1 MSGKFCVYIIE
12 SPSADDHYYK
22 RAEAN
27 PLNEALRLIGVQSL
41 SRTVI
46 GRSHLQ
52 AAISECAEAV
62 KSGSSPIAL
71 HISAHG
77 AEHGIGLTSGE
88 VIEWEELG
96 KLFKPLTEATRGD
109 LLVCMSSCDGFHG
122 IQMAMTLEAEPFSVI
137 VGPVGKP
144 TYADTTVAYLTLYHL
159 MAKGCGLP
167 EAVEKMNGA
176 SGHTFGFRIGA
187 ELKNQFLEIFH
198 TRLLNSVPEQPSVT
212 Q

>member
-52 AAISECAEAV
+52 AAICECADAV
-62 KSGSSPIAL
+62 KGGSPPMAL

-96 KLFKPLTEATRGD
+96 KLVRPLTEATEGN
-109 LLVCMSSCDGFHG
+109 LLLCMSSCDGFSG
-122 IQMAMTLEAEPFSVI
+122 IQMAMTLDAEPFSVI
-137 VGPVGKP
+137 VGPLGKP
-144 TYADTTVAYLTLYHL
+144 TYADTTVAYLALYHL
-159 MAKGCGLP
+159 IAKGCRLP
-167 EAVEKMNGA
+167 EAVENMNRA
-176 SGHTFGFRIGA
+176 SGHPFAFKTGA
-187 ELKNQFLEIFH
+187 ELKSRFVEKFYAK
-198 TRLLNSVPEQPSVT
+198 LLNAASEKPSVT

>member
-12 SPSADDHYYK
+12 SASADDHYYK

-27 PLNEALRLIGVQSL
+27 PLIEALRLIGIRSM
-41 SRTVI
+41 SRAVI
-46 GRSHLQ
+46 GRDQLQ
-52 AAISECAEAV
+52 AAIGECAEAV
-62 KSGSSPIAL
+62 KSGASPMAL

-77 AEHGIGLTSGE
+77 AEHGIELTSGE
-88 VIEWEELG
+88 VIDWDELG
-96 KLFKPLTEATRGD
+96 RLFKPLTEATRGD

-122 IQMAMTLEAEPFSVI
+122 IQMAMTLDDEPFSVI

-159 MAKGCGLP
+159 VAKGCGLS
-167 EAVEKMNGA
+167 EAVENMNRA
-176 SGHTFGFRIGA
+176 SGHNFAFRTGA
-187 ELKNQFLEIFH
+187 ELKTQFLEIFN
-198 TRLLNSVPEQPSVT
+198 TKLLSASAEPPNVT